1 MELTLNKKLLP
12 VILLGLLL
20 LTSLLWMQPLSNEL
34 SNAPVL
40 SMTPWESWEEMVQD
54 PVAESENNQPLI
66 CYSFRFPN

>member
-1 MELTLNKKLLP
+1 MELMFNQKMLP

-20 LTSLLWMQPLSNEL
+20 LISIWWMQPLSAEL

-40 SMTPWESWEEMVQD
+40 SMTPWESWEEMVQE